1 MLIFVFNRLIGGAII
16 YCIFEIAAT
25 VKAKDYY
32 AATESVVSFLL
43 SASFSRAICD
53 GRLLGCLQLGLVLRT
68 DPLEDRRFTVF
79 RCGGIGLCWNR
90 FLNREGA

>member
-1 MLIFVFNRLIGGAII
+1 MNVYFCPELSTSMLIFVFNRLIGGAII

-43 SASFSRAICD
+43 SA
-53 GRLLGCLQLGLVLRT
+53 
-68 DPLEDRRFTVF
+68 
-79 RCGGIGLCWNR
+79 
-90 FLNREGA
+90 